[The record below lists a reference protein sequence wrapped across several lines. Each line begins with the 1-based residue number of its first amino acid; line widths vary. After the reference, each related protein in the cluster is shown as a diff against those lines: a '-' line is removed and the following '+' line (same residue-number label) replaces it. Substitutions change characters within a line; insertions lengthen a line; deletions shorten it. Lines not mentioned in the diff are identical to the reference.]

1 MGMVIVLLSAWAL
14 TAQPPAHRLPQVT
27 LAARRAYP
35 PVNEATATGT
45 TLLNWPL
52 LDTVDVQVNEQRRD
66 ATITYPKELKRC
78 DGRRI
83 SIVGFMAPWQSVDD
97 LSTFQL
103 MPGYVGCYL
112 CKPPSPTEVM
122 LVRQKQAGH
131 PWPFAADA
139 VRVTGTL
146 RLFTWESQHPAHQED
161 FMYALDEAEVHL
173 YTGPDK
179 PDRAKG
185 D

>member
-1 MGMVIVLLSAWAL
+1 MVALSVLHARN
-14 TAQPPAHRLPQVT
+14 PPPKHRLPQVT

-52 LDTVDVQVNEQRRD
+52 LDKVDVQVNEQRKD

-78 DGRRI
+78 DGQRI

>member
-1 MGMVIVLLSAWAL
+1 VVAL
-14 TAQPPAHRLPQVT
+14 TVLHARNPPPKHRLPQVT

-35 PVNEATATGT
+35 PMNEATATGT

-52 LDTVDVQVNEQRRD
+52 LDKVDVQVNEQRKD
-66 ATITYPKELKRC
+66 ATITDPKELKRC
-78 DGRRI
+78 DGQRI

-122 LVRQKQAGH
+122 LVRQKQDGCLG
-131 PWPFAADA
+131 
-139 VRVTGTL
+139 RL
-146 RLFTWESQHPAHQED
+146 RQMRCA
-161 FMYALDEAEVHL
+161 
-173 YTGPDK
+173 
-179 PDRAKG
+179 
-185 D
+185 